1 MPKNEKIFDLIIA
14 HRGLHTNEIPE
25 NTIGAINNAV
35 LNNVALEIDVQ
46 LTKDN
51 VLVVFHDKNLL
62 RLTNVNKNLKDVTYN
77 EIKNLFIKNSKE
89 TIPRFEDVLK
99 IIDGK
104 VLLDIE
110 IKYYSKPLKTI
121 KCLGKLL
128 EKYEGK
134 YIIKSFNPFI
144 SFLYK
149 LFNKTANVGVLAK
162 KNKIINVLN
171 YLFLY
176 KPDFI
181 AYNIDDINDNIV
193 KKIKKYNIPLYLYTI
208 NSSEKL
214 DKAKKWTKTI
224 IYENLDKKR
233 LE

>member
-99 IIDGK
+99 IVDGK

-162 KNKIINVLN
+162 KNKIINFFI
-171 YLFLY
+171 YLFL
-176 KPDFI
+176 
-181 AYNIDDINDNIV
+181 
-193 KKIKKYNIPLYLYTI
+193 
-208 NSSEKL
+208 
-214 DKAKKWTKTI
+214 
-224 IYENLDKKR
+224 
-233 LE
+233 